1 MIRAGHLMLLYIFC
15 MLFVACYRSINL
27 RVMKTMILLALMM
40 ISLADATEAQIPL
53 NVDAHQKKP
62 DKDITFTY
70 IYRNL
75 QSGVVLRAIDKGTGE
90 ATEINSRDLKNFEF
104 MPKDLNQVWQS
115 ELLKAKTYEKLL
127 RGFQYDLRNAM
138 EAEMSE
144 YLGTLEQAGRFYI
157 DSYLETRLYGIL
169 RRIYPVRPD
178 DGRPGIMS
186 LRIIADLSPDIWVG
200 PDGTMIITTGMITAV
215 NSEDELMAVMAQEV
229 AHFALDHYMNNYDSL
244 VANFAEPHLS
254 LVIRYSPVQEK
265 QADGCAVSVLKILDK
280 NPAALG
286 SVLRKV
292 RHYGEMTGD
301 YYLTTVNGSF
311 PLAVNRAAT
320 FNDTDTFFSADYEKL
335 ISPIISY
342 TAFDAYNQ
350 SQYPLCKWLLERNM
364 KSGEASAEDYI
375 LMSQTLLLL
384 SDTEEKDREAL
395 DMVRRVIVPGTAVPA
410 EAYKQ
415 EALVLMRM
423 GRDNEA
429 AASLDRYAVSL
440 DENYKK
446 YTSMSGDWS
455 QMLSY
460 LSAEKNWV
468 ERTRRR

>member
-1 MIRAGHLMLLYIFC
+1 
-15 MLFVACYRSINL
+15 
-27 RVMKTMILLALMM
+27 MKTKILVVLMM
-40 ISLADATEAQIPL
+40 ISVAYAAEAQIIL

-62 DKDITFTY
+62 DKDITFKY
-70 IYRNL
+70 IFRNP
-75 QSGVVLRAIDKGTGE
+75 QSGVVLRAIEKGTGE
-90 ATEINSRDLKNFEF
+90 IIEINSRDLKNFEF

-127 RGFQYDLRNAM
+127 RGFQYDLRKAM
-138 EAEMSE
+138 EEEMGE
-144 YLGTLEQAGRFYI
+144 YLGRLEQAGRFYV

-169 RRIYPVRPD
+169 RRIYQVRPD
-178 DGRPGIMS
+178 DGRPGVMS
-186 LRIIADLSPDIWVG
+186 LRIVTDLSPDAWVG
-200 PDGTMIITTGMITAV
+200 PDGTMIITTGMIVAV
-215 NSEDELMAVMAQEV
+215 NSEDELMALMAQEV
-229 AHFALDHYMNNYDSL
+229 AHFALDHYMSNYDSL
-244 VANFAEPHLS
+244 VANLTEPDLS
-254 LVIRYSPVQEK
+254 LVIKYNHVQER
-265 QADGCAVSVLKILDK
+265 QADGCAVSVMKLLDK

-292 RHYGEMTGD
+292 RQYGELTGD
-301 YYLTTVNGSF
+301 YYMTTANGTF
-311 PLAVNRAAT
+311 PQALSRAVT
-320 FNDTDTFFSADYEKL
+320 FNDTDTFFSADYEKM

-350 SQYPLCKWLLERNM
+350 SQYPLCSWLLNRNM
-364 KSGEASAEDYI
+364 ESGEATAEDYI
-375 LMSQTLLLL
+375 LMSQALFLL
-384 SDTEEKDREAL
+384 SGTQEKDREAL
-395 DMVRRVIVPGTAVPA
+395 EMVRRVIVPGTAVPA

-440 DENYKK
+440 EENYKK

>member
-1 MIRAGHLMLLYIFC
+1 MIVSVVNA
-15 MLFVACYRSINL
+15 A
-27 RVMKTMILLALMM
+27 
-40 ISLADATEAQIPL
+40 EAQIAL

-62 DKDITFTY
+62 DKDITFKY
-70 IYRNL
+70 ISRNL

-90 ATEINSRDLKNFEF
+90 TIEINSRDLKNFEF

-138 EAEMSE
+138 EQEMSE
-144 YLGTLEQAGRFYI
+144 YLGSLEQAGRFYI

-186 LRIIADLSPDIWVG
+186 LRIITDLSPDIWVG

-229 AHFALDHYMNNYDSL
+229 AHFALDHFMSNYDSL

-254 LVIRYSPVQEK
+254 LVIRYNPVQEK
-265 QADGCAVSVLKILDK
+265 QADRCAVSVMKMLDK

-311 PLAVNRAAT
+311 PLAASREAT
-320 FNDTDTFFSADYEKL
+320 FSDTDTFFSADYEKM

-342 TAFDAYNQ
+342 NAFDAYNQ
-350 SQYPLCKWLLERNM
+350 SQYPLCRWLLDRNM
-364 KSGEASAEDYI
+364 KAGEASAEDYI

-395 DMVRRVIVPGTAVPA
+395 EMVRRVIVPGTAVPA

-429 AASLDRYAVSL
+429 AVSLDRYAVSL

>member
-1 MIRAGHLMLLYIFC
+1 
-15 MLFVACYRSINL
+15 
-27 RVMKTMILLALMM
+27 MKTKILLVLMM
-40 ISLADATEAQIPL
+40 ISVACAAEAQITL

-62 DKDITFTY
+62 DKDITFKY
-70 IYRNL
+70 IL
-75 QSGVVLRAIDKGTGE
+75 KSVQSGVVLRAIEKGTGE
-90 ATEINSRDLKNFEF
+90 TIEINSRDLKNVEF

-138 EAEMSE
+138 EEEMRN
-144 YLGTLEQAGRFYI
+144 YLGGLEQGGRFYI

-186 LRIIADLSPDIWVG
+186 LRIITDLSPDAWVG

-215 NSEDELMAVMAQEV
+215 NSEDELMALMAQEV

-244 VANFAEPHLS
+244 VANVTEPDLS
-254 LVIRYSPVQEK
+254 LVIKYNPVQEK

-292 RHYGEMTGD
+292 RRYGEMTGD
-301 YYLTTVNGSF
+301 YYMTTANGAF
-311 PLAVNRAAT
+311 PLAASRAAT
-320 FNDTDTFFSADYEKL
+320 FSDTDTFFSADYEKM

-342 TAFDAYNQ
+342 TAYDAYNQ
-350 SQYPLCKWLLERNM
+350 SQYPLCRWLLDRNM
-364 KSGEASAEDYI
+364 QSGEATAEDYI

-395 DMVRRVIVPGTAVPA
+395 AMVRRVIVPGTAVPA

-423 GRDNEA
+423 DRNEEA

-440 DENYKK
+440 EENYKK
-446 YTSMSGDWS
+446 YSSMSGDWS
-455 QMLSY
+455 QRLSY
-460 LSAEKNWV
+460 ITAEKNWV
-468 ERTRRR
+468 DRTRRR